1 MRNVLILSD
10 AEKIKAELATIRADQ
25 QARAGIIEELNK
37 LASSDN
43 ARTLLQTITA
53 AAQALQRA
61 GERVPPPDGVRQPR
75 RCQEGTAGE
84 GRLPPR
90 TSTSTPSASTS
101 AYLGEESRASFRES
115 AATYEGS
122 RSRMLVLSLL
132 AIVLAVVVAF
142 LFSRRLRIQLGGEP
156 TYAARVASSI
166 ANGDLTMNVQVR
178 PGDRSSLL
186 YAMSQMAAS
195 LRQLVGEVASGARV
209 VADTSE
215 QIAQGNVDLSQRT
228 EEQASTLEETAS
240 SMEELTSTVM
250 QNAESARQANQLA
263 VGASEVARKG
273 GHVVG
278 QVVSTMTAISESSRK
293 IADIIA
299 VIDSIAFQTNILAL
313 NAAVEAARAG
323 EQGRGFAVVA
333 AEVRNLAQRSAA
345 AAKEIKALIGDSV
358 DKVDAGTRLVD
369 AAGKTMDE
377 IVGSVKGVTDLIA
390 EIAAASQEQSSGIA
404 QVNMAVTQMEQV
416 VQQNAS
422 LVEEATAATESMK
435 EQARALLQTVSRFKL
450 GDEPEP
456 AMRACAAASRGR
468 PSHGGAAAQAPGL
481 DRAAGASCA
490 ARPSLRSERRRR
502 APAGAGSG
510 RSSRACACRWRGA
523 FVLTDRDF
531 ARVRRLIHDYAGI
544 KLSEQK
550 RNMVYNRLVR
560 RLRVARRDGVRA
572 LPRPGAVGALGR
584 AGGVRQCADHQPHVV
599 LPRTPSLRAA
609 GRAGQPS
616 ATGDRPAPCASGAAA
631 ARPAKRPGRSPWCCA
646 RQGARPTS
654 WPPTSTPRSCAR
666 RRPPCTAPSAPR
678 ACRTRACGGT
688 SCAAWAPTRG
698 C

>member
-1 MRNVLILSD
+1 M
-10 AEKIKAELATIRADQ
+10 
-25 QARAGIIEELNK
+25 
-37 LASSDN
+37 
-43 ARTLLQTITA
+43 
-53 AAQALQRA
+53 
-61 GERVPPPDGVRQPR
+61 
-75 RCQEGTAGE
+75 
-84 GRLPPR
+84 
-90 TSTSTPSASTS
+90 
-101 AYLGEESRASFRES
+101 
-115 AATYEGS
+115 
-122 RSRMLVLSLL
+122 
-132 AIVLAVVVAF
+132 
-142 LFSRRLRIQLGGEP
+142 
-156 TYAARVASSI
+156 ASSI

-195 LRQLVGEVASGARV
+195 LRQLVGEVASGARM

-273 GHVVG
+273 GHAVG

-358 DKVDAGTRLVD
+358 DKVDAGARLVD

-435 EQARALLQTVSRFKL
+435 DQAARAAADGVALQAGRRCPNRL
-450 GDEPEP
+450 CG
-456 AMRACAAASRGR
+456 RARRRVAVVLAW
-468 PSHGGAAAQAPGL
+468 GAAVRPRARAERPAP
-481 DRAAGASCA
+481 
-490 ARPSLRSERRRR
+490 
-502 APAGAGSG
+502 
-510 RSSRACACRWRGA
+510 
-523 FVLTDRDF
+523 
-531 ARVRRLIHDYAGI
+531 
-544 KLSEQK
+544 
-550 RNMVYNRLVR
+550 
-560 RLRVARRDGVRA
+560 VARRDRHCAGCAAGERSGSRGVAGVLGMPA
-572 LPRPGAVGALGR
+572 LE
-584 AGGVRQCADHQPHVV
+584 GGVCSDGPRFLARAAADPRLRRHQVERAEAQHGLQPAGAPRCASHGVTEFARYLDLVQAERSAEREAFVNALTTNLTSFFREPHHFDLLAAWAAERHKAPARPLRVWSSGCSTGEEAWSIAMV
-599 LPRTPSLRAA
+599 LREA
-609 GRAGQPS
+609 GRARRHPGHRHRFRGLAHGAGRRVPRRADREHAGRARAATLPARRGRQRGAGERAARAALDGPVCPAQP
-616 ATGDRPAPCASGAAA
+616 AGAA
-631 ARPAKRPGRSPWCCA
+631 RGRWASA
-646 RQGARPTS
+646 
-654 WPPTSTPRSCAR
+654 ST
-666 RRPPCTAPSAPR
+666 
-678 ACRTRACGGT
+678 
-688 SCAAWAPTRG
+688 
-698 C
+698 

>member
-1 MRNVLILSD
+1 MFDKLSKPGRVRLSEKMSVSSRLTMAFGMMIFMLVVGTAMGLTSLDGLQQKIELQSNRSTPSLILASRWQGAVLQEAQRMRNVLILSD
-10 AEKIKAELATIRADQ
+10 AEKVKAELATIRADQ
-25 QARAGIIEELNK
+25 HARAGIIEELNK
-37 LASSDN
+37 LAPNDN
-43 ARTLLQTITA
+43 ARTLLRTVTA
-53 AAQALQRA
+53 AAQAYNGPETEFLRLMGSGHLEDA
-61 GERVPPPDGVRQPR
+61 KKELLERVDPAENRYVDAINKYVG
-75 RCQEGTAGE
+75 
-84 GRLPPR
+84 
-90 TSTSTPSASTS
+90 
-101 AYLGEESRASFRES
+101 YLGEESRASFRES

-132 AIVLAVVVAF
+132 AIVLAIVVAF

-186 YAMSQMAAS
+186 YAMSQMAGS
-195 LRQLVGEVASGARV
+195 LRQLVGEVASGARM
-209 VADTSE
+209 VAETSE

-250 QNAESARQANQLA
+250 QNAEGARQANQLA
-263 VGASEVARKG
+263 GGASEVARKG
-273 GHVVG
+273 GHAVG

-345 AAKEIKALIGDSV
+345 AAKEIKGLIGDSV
-358 DKVDAGTRLVD
+358 DKVDAGARLVD

-435 EQARALLQTVSRFKL
+435 DQARALLQSVSRFKL
-450 GDEPEP
+450 GDDARTGYAGARGGE
-456 AMRACAAASRGR
+456 SRSS
-468 PSHGGAAAQAPGL
+468 SHGAPPSRPRARAERPAPLRGATVTALGAPQAS
-481 DRAAGASCA
+481 AAGAG
-490 ARPSLRSERRRR
+490 E
-502 APAGAGSG
+502 
-510 RSSRACACRWRGA
+510 WQE
-523 FVLTDRDF
+523 F
-531 ARVRRLIHDYAGI
+531 
-544 KLSEQK
+544 
-550 RNMVYNRLVR
+550 
-560 RLRVARRDGVRA
+560 
-572 LPRPGAVGALGR
+572 
-584 AGGVRQCADHQPHVV
+584 
-599 LPRTPSLRAA
+599 
-609 GRAGQPS
+609 
-616 ATGDRPAPCASGAAA
+616 
-631 ARPAKRPGRSPWCCA
+631 
-646 RQGARPTS
+646 
-654 WPPTSTPRSCAR
+654 
-666 RRPPCTAPSAPR
+666 
-678 ACRTRACGGT
+678 
-688 SCAAWAPTRG
+688 
-698 C
+698 